1 MRIPLKVN
9 TLDNITYRLTPTLG
23 CLMLIFSSLILHVGQ
38 GPNWILIDEQVQGC
52 TENWWKNLLY
62 INNMFKE

>member
-1 MRIPLKVN
+1 MLIPFKVN
-9 TLDNITYRLTPTLG
+9 EYNNILYRLTPTLG

>member
-9 TLDNITYRLTPTLG
+9 IFNNVLYRLTPTLG

-38 GPNWILIDEQVQGC
+38 GPNWILIEEQVQGC

>member
-9 TLDNITYRLTPTLG
+9 VFNNVLYRLTPTLG

-38 GPNWILIDEQVQGC
+38 GPNWILIEEQVQGC

>member
-1 MRIPLKVN
+1 MWIPLKVN
-9 TLDNITYRLTPTLG
+9 AINNVIYRLTPTLG

>member
-1 MRIPLKVN
+1 MWIPLKLN
-9 TLDNITYRLTPTLG
+9 NINIIIYRLTPTLG

>member
-9 TLDNITYRLTPTLG
+9 IFNNVIYRLTPTLG

-38 GPNWILIDEQVQGC
+38 GPNWILIEEQVQGC

>member
-1 MRIPLKVN
+1 MLIPFKVN
-9 TLDNITYRLTPTLG
+9 KYNNILYRLTPTLG

>member
-1 MRIPLKVN
+1 MWIPLKLNNLNV
-9 TLDNITYRLTPTLG
+9 IIYRLTPTLG

>member
-9 TLDNITYRLTPTLG
+9 NFNNVLFRLTPTLG
-23 CLMLIFSSLILHVGQ
+23 CLMLIFASLILHVGQ
-38 GPNWILIDEQVQGC
+38 GPNWILIEEQVQGC

>member
-1 MRIPLKVN
+1 MWISVKANALN
-9 TLDNITYRLTPTLG
+9 NIIYRLTPTLG

>member
-1 MRIPLKVN
+1 MQIPFKVN
-9 TLDNITYRLTPTLG
+9 KFNNILYRLTPTLG

-38 GPNWILIDEQVQGC
+38 GPNWILIDEQVRGC

>member
-1 MRIPLKVN
+1 MWIPLKVN
-9 TLDNITYRLTPTLG
+9 TLDNIIYRLTPTLG